1 MYYVLSS
8 TFVLAYGF
16 TKCRSYY
23 EMVMN
28 QERLLLWLLPWEN
41 GLPGEQEEGKS
52 RGKKK
57 RKEGVGMLNAGAAVH
72 YTETKVGALSPRK
85 GV

>member
-16 TKCRSYY
+16 TKYHSYY

-41 GLPGEQEEGKS
+41 GISGEQGEGENRGRQKREEG
-52 RGKKK
+52 G
-57 RKEGVGMLNAGAAVH
+57 EMLNTGAVVH
-72 YTETKVGALSPRK
+72 DTETKVDVLSPCE

>member
-16 TKCRSYY
+16 TKYRSYY

-41 GLPGEQEEGKS
+41 RLSGEQGEGESGGREKREEGA
-52 RGKKK
+52 
-57 RKEGVGMLNAGAAVH
+57 EMLNTGAVVH
-72 YTETKVGALSPRK
+72 DTETKVDALSPRE
-85 GV
+85 GL

>member
-8 TFVLAYGF
+8 TFVLAYDF

-41 GLPGEQEEGKS
+41 GLFGEQGEGES
-52 RGKKK
+52 RGKNKK
-57 RKEGVGMLNAGAAVH
+57 KKVFGMLNAGAAVL
-72 YTETKVGALSPRK
+72 YTETKVGTLNPHK